1 MGYLI
6 ETERLGLR
14 ELVIEDARDVASYL
28 LDRESMKYYDQE
40 FHPGDEAAWISKNI
54 ARYMKDG
61 FGLWAVIRKE
71 DGAFVGDCGITM
83 QNIDGKLL
91 PEVGF
96 HTVPSLRRKGYA
108 AEAAAASVKHIAR
121 LRRFPAVYSYCRK
134 DNAPSRGVMRKIGMR
149 FLKEYSIGP
158 RSHVVYSI
166 DTWRF
171 ADSD

>member
-14 ELVIEDARDVASYL
+14 ELVIEDSHDVARFL
-28 LDRESMKYYDQE
+28 LDKDSMKFYDRE

-61 FGLWAVIRKE
+61 FGLWAVVRKE

-96 HTVPSLRRKGYA
+96 HTVPSQRRKGYA
-108 AEAAAASVKHIAR
+108 AEAATAAVKHIATT
-121 LRRFPAVYSYCRK
+121 RRFSAVYSYCRK
-134 DNAPSRGVMRKIGMR
+134 DNAASRGVMRKIGMR

-158 RSHVVYSI
+158 TSQVVYSM

-171 ADSD
+171 ADAN